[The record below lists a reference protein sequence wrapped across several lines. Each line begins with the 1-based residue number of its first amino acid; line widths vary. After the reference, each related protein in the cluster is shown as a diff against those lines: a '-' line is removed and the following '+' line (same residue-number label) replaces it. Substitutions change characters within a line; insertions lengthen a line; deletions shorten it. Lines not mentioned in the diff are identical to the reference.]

1 MRLAGKVA
9 VVTGGGS
16 GIGRGIVLAMA
27 REGADIAIPDIQVL
41 NAEKVADE
49 VKALGR
55 KAIAMK
61 TDVTSSADVRAMVE
75 RTREFL
81 GKVDILV
88 NNAGMAAPPGMPFTN
103 NTEEDWDRAFAVNT
117 KSVFLTCKAVAP
129 YFIERKAGRIVN
141 IASIAGPLSAPTMPA
156 YSVAKQGV
164 ITFTRVVAKEL
175 APHGITANAICPGV
189 LYTEFWQKLAQH
201 IADTNPAFKGMTARQ
216 VFDKRVGDI
225 VPMKVEQQPED
236 IGNAAVFLASDEARY
251 ITGQALMVDGGC
263 VMYSTLAVGLAVES
277 VVGLDR
283 PSHRATRRRRE
294 REFRKEVRAW
304 LEQNLPDDLRGKAFA
319 ASRADVDEV
328 RRLRAWQK
336 TMAEAGYVGMD
347 WPREFGG
354 RGAPIT
360 EMVILYQ
367 EMARAESPQIVNRGG
382 VSMLGPTLMKLGTPE
397 QQKRFLPRI
406 RTAEDLWCQGFS
418 EPNAGSDLAN
428 LQTRAVLDGDH
439 FVVNGQKVWTS
450 MGHVADWCFLL
461 VRTDPAAAKHKGISF
476 LLVDMKTPGITVR
489 PLRQITG
496 EAEFNETFFDNVRVP
511 KENLVGKINEGWS
524 VAITT
529 LAYER
534 DLLTFIRHISLRNAL
549 HRLVKLTAGP
559 RPQHRS
565 RRAAEDR
572 RAVDR
577 RAGAAAERLSQ
588 PHQDPARRS
597 ARTRGLDVQAVLEP
611 ARPGAGAG
619 RDAGDRAL
627 LADRGG
633 LGVGARRRP
642 VAVLRAAGAR
652 QRHPRRHHRDSQNIL
667 GERVLGLPK
676 D

>member
-1 MRLAGKVA
+1 MNFDF
-9 VVTGGGS
+9 T
-16 GIGRGIVLAMA
+16 
-27 REGADIAIPDIQVL
+27 E
-41 NAEKVADE
+41 AE
-49 VKALGR
+49 
-55 KAIAMK
+55 
-61 TDVTSSADVRAMVE
+61 
-75 RTREFL
+75 
-81 GKVDILV
+81 
-88 NNAGMAAPPGMPFTN
+88 
-103 NTEEDWDRAFAVNT
+103 
-117 KSVFLTCKAVAP
+117 
-129 YFIERKAGRIVN
+129 
-141 IASIAGPLSAPTMPA
+141 
-156 YSVAKQGV
+156 
-164 ITFTRVVAKEL
+164 
-175 APHGITANAICPGV
+175 
-189 LYTEFWQKLAQH
+189 
-201 IADTNPAFKGMTARQ
+201 
-216 VFDKRVGDI
+216 
-225 VPMKVEQQPED
+225 
-236 IGNAAVFLASDEARY
+236 EA
-251 ITGQALMVDGGC
+251 
-263 VMYSTLAVGLAVES
+263 
-277 VVGLDR
+277 
-283 PSHRATRRRRE
+283 
-294 REFRKEVRAW
+294 FRKEVRAW
-304 LEQNLPDDLRGKAFA
+304 LEANLPDDLRGKAFA

-336 TMAEAGYVGMD
+336 TMAQAGYVGMD

-496 EAEFNETFFDNVRVP
+496 EAEFNETFFDNVKVP
-511 KENLVGKINEGWS
+511 RENLVGKINEGWS

-549 HRLVKLTAGP
+549 HRLVKLTQSRGRNTDPVVRQKIAELWIGEQALQLNGYRSLTKILRGGAPGP
-559 RPQHRS
+559 EGSTSKLFWSQLDQDLAL
-565 RRAAEDR
+565 AATQVIGPYSQIAEGSEWAPDEGQWQFYELLAR
-572 RAVDR
+572 GSGI
-577 RAGAAAERLSQ
+577 RAGTTEILK
-588 PHQDPARRS
+588 
-597 ARTRGLDVQAVLEP
+597 
-611 ARPGAGAG
+611 
-619 RDAGDRAL
+619 
-627 LADRGG
+627 
-633 LGVGARRRP
+633 
-642 VAVLRAAGAR
+642 
-652 QRHPRRHHRDSQNIL
+652 NIL
-667 GERVLGLPK
+667 SERVLGLPK